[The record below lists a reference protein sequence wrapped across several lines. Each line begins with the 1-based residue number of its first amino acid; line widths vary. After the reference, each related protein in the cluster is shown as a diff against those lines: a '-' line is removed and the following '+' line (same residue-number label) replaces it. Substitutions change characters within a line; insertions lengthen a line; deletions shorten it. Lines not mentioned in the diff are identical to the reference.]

1 MTDKAR
7 DIPDKQG
14 RVGEAKGGR
23 PPGAKNKIRSPLRKT
38 QREIEKF
45 EVQALKNIERSVN
58 GEEVD
63 KEVLTTSKWV
73 INTKI
78 TISRA
83 ATAEEQLEHGIRQT
97 AEPDTEVQEEEDEQP
112 KVKFSLHVLPTAK
125 DLEDKLL

>member
-1 MTDKAR
+1 MTAEVKKEVEEKDKPR
-7 DIPDKQG
+7 GTP
-14 RVGEAKGGR
+14 GR
-23 PPGAKNKIRSPLRKT
+23 PPGSRNKIRSPLRKT

-73 INTKI
+73 VNTKI

-83 ATAEEQLEHGIRQT
+83 ATAEEQLEHGIRQSEEE
-97 AEPDTEVQEEEDEQP
+97 ADAIEEQEEETP
-112 KVKFSLHVLPTAK
+112 KTRFSLHVLPTAK
-125 DLEDKLL
+125 DLED

>member
-14 RVGEAKGGR
+14 RVGASKGGR
-23 PPGAKNKIRSPLRKT
+23 PAGAKNKIRSPLRKT

-45 EVQALKNIERSVN
+45 ETKALDNIRRSVE

-83 ATAEEQLEHGIRQT
+83 ATAEEQLEHGIRQ
-97 AEPDTEVQEEEDEQP
+97 AEEEDYEAQVEEDEQP

-125 DLEDKLL
+125 DLEDK

>member
-1 MTDKAR
+1 MTTKAE

-14 RVGEAKGGR
+14 RVGEARGGR
-23 PPGAKNKIRSPLRKT
+23 PAGSRNKIRSPLRKT

-73 INTKI
+73 VNTKI

-83 ATAEEQLEHGIRQT
+83 ATAEEQLEHGIRQSEE
-97 AEPDTEVQEEEDEQP
+97 ADIEAQIEEDEQP
-112 KVKFSLHVLPTAK
+112 KARFSLHILPTAK
-125 DLEDKLL
+125 DLEDK

>member
-1 MTDKAR
+1 MTAKVKTEVEDDKTR
-7 DIPDKQG
+7 GP
-14 RVGEAKGGR
+14 GR
-23 PPGAKNKIRSPLRKT
+23 PPGSRNKIRSPLRKT

-73 INTKI
+73 VNTKI

-83 ATAEEQLEHGIRQT
+83 ATAEEQLEHGIRQ
-97 AEPDTEVQEEEDEQP
+97 AEEEADAIEEQEEDTP
-112 KVKFSLHVLPTAK
+112 KTRFSLHILPTAK
-125 DLEDKLL
+125 DLEDK

>member
-83 ATAEEQLEHGIRQT
+83 ATAEEQLEHGIRQ
-97 AEPDTEVQEEEDEQP
+97 AEEADIEVQMDEDEQP

-125 DLEDKLL
+125 DLEDK

>member
-1 MTDKAR
+1 MTAKNEVEDDK
-7 DIPDKQG
+7 PKN
-14 RVGEAKGGR
+14 VGGR
-23 PPGAKNKIRSPLRKT
+23 PPGSKNKIRSPLRKT

-45 EVQALKNIERSVN
+45 ETKALDNIRRSVE

-83 ATAEEQLEHGIRQT
+83 ATAEEQLEHGIRQ
-97 AEPDTEVQEEEDEQP
+97 AEEEEP
-112 KVKFSLHVLPTAK
+112 EIVPEEEEVRTKFSLHVLPTAK
-125 DLEDKLL
+125 DLE